1 MLQTENVLITDG
13 VTKHA
18 SRSEPEIANEP
29 KAEDNSEQES
39 SWV

>member
-1 MLQTENVLITDG
+1 MLHTENVLITDG

-18 SRSEPEIANEP
+18 SRSAPEITNEP
-29 KAEDNSEQES
+29 KAEGNSKEET